1 MCASEW
7 SDDVAAAVGSTC
19 PRCESANVLA
29 GEALH
34 DLEMRE
40 RGLGTDVYVSAAM
53 TRLRNLMAGRDVLDD
68 LTAERDALRAK
79 LNAMYI
85 MRSCLSEAENELRN
99 YGSFDG
105 HIARWEQ
112 RIAKSDGR
120 T

>member
-53 TRLRNLMAGRDVLDD
+53 TRLRNLMAGRDGRARTTLVIAHRLATIQKLKRILVMDQGRIV
-68 LTAERDALRAK
+68 AEGDHAALVAQ
-79 LNAMYI
+79 
-85 MRSCLSEAENELRN
+85 
-99 YGSFDG
+99 DG
-105 HIARWEQ
+105 IYARFAALQ
-112 RIAKSDGR
+112 FQ
-120 T
+120 